1 MFCSLDLNIYFN
13 QFVLRPMSPVQR
25 ALEVFH
31 MDFEF
36 GDEPSDTSLI
46 ANYEIFNISKKR
58 PDMFITDQ
66 RGYEQ
71 VQAKSGV
78 QI

>member
-1 MFCSLDLNIYFN
+1 
-13 QFVLRPMSPVQR
+13 
-25 ALEVFH
+25 

-71 VQAKSGV
+71 VRAKSVVTLGL
-78 QI
+78 I

>member
-1 MFCSLDLNIYFN
+1 
-13 QFVLRPMSPVQR
+13 
-25 ALEVFH
+25 

-36 GDEPSDTSLI
+36 GDEPSDVSLFG
-46 ANYEIFNISKKR
+46 NYEIFDVSEKR

-71 VQAKSGV
+71 VRAKSRV
-78 QI
+78 II